1 MRSRKITLP
10 CERHAIRPCILLDI
24 AGNRIVERK
33 TLVRYGR
40 KRLHLFKARIG
51 ERRTENNLPILI
63 AAACDIKCCHFQLAL
78 NLRDIVERGV
88 RTALKRIGERIPA
101 LALLGLRTGKDISC
115 AILTDKSVS
124 ADFNL
129 VRCELLAVIDLRITL

>member
-1 MRSRKITLP
+1 MRSRKIPLP
-10 CERHAIRPCILLDI
+10 CERHAIRPRILLDI

-33 TLVRYGR
+33 PLVRYGR
-40 KRLHLFKARIG
+40 KRLHLFKARIS
-51 ERRTENNLPILI
+51 ERRTKNNLPIFI
-63 AAACDIKCCHFQLAL
+63 VATCDIERRNLQLAF
-78 NLRDIVERGV
+78 NLSNFVECGICA
-88 RTALKRIGERIPA
+88 ALKRIGERILA

>member
-51 ERRTENNLPILI
+51 ERRTKNNLPILI
-63 AAACDIKCCHFQLAL
+63 AAAGDIKCR
-78 NLRDIVERGV
+78 NLQIAFNLGDIVERGV
-88 RTALKRIGERIPA
+88 RTALKRIGKRIFT
-101 LALLGLRTGKDISC
+101 LTLLGLRTGKDISC
-115 AILTDKSVS
+115 AILTNKSVTTYFYLMS
-124 ADFNL
+124 
-129 VRCELLAVIDLRITL
+129 RERITIIYL